1 MANSPGILVAFGAAS
16 VIRSSLYGENEMG
29 KWIADPVAHYTGLGA
44 ALGAAFG
51 AALDDIGVGVGVALG
66 VAIGAGIGASLKK
79 KRETRDR
86 NK

>member
-1 MANSPGILVAFGAAS
+1 MATKRTNLVAFGCHCDTDQ
-16 VIRSSLYGENEMG
+16 LYEENEMG

-44 ALGAAFG
+44 AFGAAFG

-79 KRETRDR
+79 KKPETGDR